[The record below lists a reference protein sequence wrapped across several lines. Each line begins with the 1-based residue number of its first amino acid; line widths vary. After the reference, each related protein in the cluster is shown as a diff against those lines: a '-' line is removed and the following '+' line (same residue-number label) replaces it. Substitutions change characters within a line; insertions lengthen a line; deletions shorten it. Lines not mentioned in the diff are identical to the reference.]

1 MTMQLRTV
9 PPVPGRSPL
18 PWWRLAT
25 ACGNARRQL
34 HWPIS
39 RTRRELDALHA
50 EVRQLE
56 YLQQSL
62 LRATELLLEETGIS
76 PESLSGDGAATPK

>member
-18 PWWRLAT
+18 SRW
-25 ACGNARRQL
+25 QL
-34 HWPIS
+34 HLPIS

-56 YLQQSL
+56 YLQQSM
-62 LRATELLLEETGIS
+62 LRATELLLEATGIS
-76 PESLSGDGAATPK
+76 PDTLPGGSAAGPK

>member
-1 MTMQLRTV
+1 MTLDFAKAADSQ
-9 PPVPGRSPL
+9 PL
-18 PWWRLAT
+18 PH
-25 ACGNARRQL
+25 RR
-34 HWPIS
+34 IF

-62 LRATELLLEETGIS
+62 LRATELLLEATGIS
-76 PESLSGDGAATPK
+76 AETLPDDCAAAPK

>member
-18 PWWRLAT
+18 SRWLLPYRA
-25 ACGNARRQL
+25 GNPRRQ
-34 HWPIS
+34 PRRRVF

-76 PESLSGDGAATPK
+76 PDSLFGDGPATPK